1 MSGFHGQ
8 RPDRKQ
14 GVGIVMPWYSTEG
27 GIMHGGV
34 MAWPGT
40 TTALEKMVV
49 PAHTGHMAYDTARRW
64 CGGVC
69 FSVPNMAKSDSPTHE
84 G

>member
-1 MSGFHGQ
+1 
-8 RPDRKQ
+8 
-14 GVGIVMPWYSTEG
+14 
-27 GIMHGGV
+27 MHGGV